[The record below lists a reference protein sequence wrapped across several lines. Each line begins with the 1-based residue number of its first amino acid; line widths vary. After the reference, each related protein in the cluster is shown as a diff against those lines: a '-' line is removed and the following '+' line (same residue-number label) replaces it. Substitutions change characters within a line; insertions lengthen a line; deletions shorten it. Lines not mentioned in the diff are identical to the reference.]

1 MTALLLTAGVS
12 LIVSLLLVCT
22 QGWHGRYSMD
32 GTAGVQK
39 SHTVPTPRIGGVAI
53 VAGMAAAWAWAA
65 ADVQALLA
73 PLLLASVPAF
83 AAGLLEDIT
92 KKVGVTARLLATM
105 VSGLV
110 ACWLTGIALNRV
122 DVWLADDLL
131 AYAPAAM
138 LFTAF
143 AVAGVANAI
152 NIIDGFNGL
161 SSGTVLIILLALGS
175 IAGLEGD
182 AALATACALLG
193 AAVLGFWLVNFP
205 LGKIFL
211 GDGGAYFVGFALAWL
226 CVLLLMRNPAVSPW
240 VVLLACAYPVTE
252 VLYSVWRRR
261 RQKQPS
267 GMADSLHLHSLLK
280 SQVIL
285 PRLPHWPARIRNAAV
300 SPLVWIYAALPATL
314 AVWLAEATVLA
325 TASAVVVCV
334 LVYHFI
340 YRRLLRMH
348 ARLSARHSQTD
359 RHSPTPDRHSREG
372 GNPSPSANANTSVIS
387 AQASIRP
394 PA

>member
-1 MTALLLTAGVS
+1 MTATAFLVTAGVS
-12 LIVSLLLVCT
+12 LFVSVLLVAT
-22 QGWHGRYSMD
+22 QRWHGRFSMD

-39 SHTVPTPRIGGVAI
+39 AHTVPTPRIGGTAI
-53 VAGMAAAWAWAA
+53 VAGMAAAWAWAEPE
-65 ADVQALLA
+65 VQTLLA

-83 AAGLLEDIT
+83 AAGLLEDLT

-110 ACWLTGIALNRV
+110 ACWLTGVALNRV

-131 AYAPAAM
+131 AYAPAAV

-143 AVAGVANAI
+143 AAAGVANAI

-161 SSGTVLIILLALGS
+161 ASGTVLIILLALAS

-205 LGKIFL
+205 FGKLFL

-252 VLYSVWRRR
+252 VLYSMWRRR
-261 RQKQPS
+261 RQRQPS
-267 GMADSLHLHSLLK
+267 GAPDSLHLHSLLK

-285 PRLPHWPARIRNAAV
+285 PRLPHWPASMRNAAV
-300 SPLVWIYAALPATL
+300 SPLVWLYAAGPATL
-314 AVWLAEATVLA
+314 AVWLAQAPVPAAGAALAASVLA
-325 TASAVVVCV
+325 YHVVYQQ
-334 LVYHFI
+334 L
-340 YRRLLRMH
+340 LLRSKHHPH
-348 ARLSARHSQTD
+348 ALRH
-359 RHSPTPDRHSREG
+359 PREVG
-372 GNPSPSANANTSVIS
+372 DPSPGLTSSVIPS
-387 AQASIRP
+387 QAGIHP